1 MVKGILPFVL
11 ALMALPMILFAYT
24 NPLFQWQISEIV
36 TKIPSSYEVNVSPS
50 PWEIRIGDALND
62 KTYVFFKIAVLNEG
76 KFCSPKDFS
85 LVVKRSQSD
94 QLLEQLSLWR
104 LFSSHSME
112 WYLWWILAE
121 IALSMVY
128 LLWFTYWR
136 DHRTIGYT
144 ILSGVIAAIAF
155 CFVMVPMAKLMGPR
169 LSDMFVGTANCHGA
183 FTFNAKIVQ
192 VYYSVPVMLL
202 SSIFAEFGA
211 LIIMVREV
219 VKVSRNRTESSKWAV
234 G

>member
-1 MVKGILPFVL
+1 MVRGFLPFVL
-11 ALMALPMILFAYT
+11 ALMALPMILFAYV

-36 TKIPSSYEVNVSPS
+36 IEVPSSYEVNISPS
-50 PWEIRIGDALND
+50 PWEVYIGDTLND
-62 KTYVFFKIAVLNEG
+62 KKYVFFNISVLNEG

-85 LVVKRSQSD
+85 LVVKRSQRD
-94 QLLEQLSLWR
+94 ELLEQLSLWQ
-104 LFSSHSME
+104 LFNSRGIE
-112 WYLWWILAE
+112 WYLWWVLAE

-128 LLWFTYWR
+128 LLWFTYWQ

-144 ILSGVIAAIAF
+144 ILSGVIATMAF

-169 LSDMFVGTANCHGA
+169 IIDMFAGIANCHGA
-183 FTFNAKIVQ
+183 FTFHAEIVK
-192 VYYSVPVMLL
+192 VYYAVPIVLL

-211 LIIMVREV
+211 LIIMAREII
-219 VKVSRNRTESSKWAV
+219 KVSRNRTESSKWAV